1 MKEEKEYIKLPGIQT
16 VSEDEC
22 LEKAYLQEGIKIGIL
37 DVARRMIEKEMDI
50 HFISELTGYSIEKI
64 DQFKEILRE
73 QTA

>member
-1 MKEEKEYIKLPGIQT
+1 
-16 VSEDEC
+16 
-22 LEKAYLQEGIKIGIL
+22 
-37 DVARRMIEKEMDI
+37 MIEKEMDI